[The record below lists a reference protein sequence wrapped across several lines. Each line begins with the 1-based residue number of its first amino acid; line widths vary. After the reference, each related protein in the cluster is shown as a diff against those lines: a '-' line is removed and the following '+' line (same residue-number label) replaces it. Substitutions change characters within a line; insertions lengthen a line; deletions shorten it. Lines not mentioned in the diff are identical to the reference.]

1 MPLSAPKQLLGCLH
15 FGRLIRGN
23 AQRHGHGHHSHVHHA
38 HHHTKTVHDHGAYL
52 LPVPG
57 SPVRFSGVRLAPK
70 TYLVNGRN
78 HFWRKCKKEAKLFRP
93 LSSNMDRFCKLPQL
107 FSKKDPRSSA
117 PGNCSSFRP
126 LICRRACRQRSA
138 AAQKPGRPA
147 FRCAGGSA
155 RRQLR
160 PAFPPA
166 ERCSPSG
173 WNKDD

>member
-1 MPLSAPKQLLGCLH
+1 MRRRAEAWAWSSFPCPSCTSSYQ
-15 FGRLIRGN
+15 N
-23 AQRHGHGHHSHVHHA
+23 
-38 HHHTKTVHDHGAYL
+38 
-52 LPVPG
+52 G
-57 SPVRFSGVRLAPK
+57 SRSWRVSPSCPRESGSFSGVRLAPK